1 MHQGAANITRSQLAR
16 LRTEEAD
23 PRYGKIDELPTA
35 ELAAL
40 MNEADADVPRAVSA
54 AMAQIVPAID
64 GITARLRA
72 GGRLLY
78 VGAGTPG
85 RLGILDAAECPP
97 TFGTAPE
104 QVQGVIA
111 GGPRAITTAVEG
123 VEDDDTAGTT
133 DIAVRQVG
141 PDDAVVG
148 LTASGRTPYVLGA
161 ARAARQR
168 GALTVGISCNTEADL
183 SAVVE
188 FPIEIAVGPEV
199 VAGSTRLKAGTAQK
213 LVLNMI
219 STIAMV
225 RLGKTHGNLMVDLV
239 ATNEKLLARAIRM
252 VQDIT
257 GADPEIA
264 ETALNEAGRHVKTAV
279 VMIERATDLTG
290 ARSLLDAAGG
300 QLSRALRLDLDS
312 PAAS

>member
-1 MHQGAANITRSQLAR
+1 VHQGAANITRSQLAR

-23 PRYGKIDELPTA
+23 PRFGNIDELPTA

-40 MNEADADVPRAVSA
+40 MNEADADVPRAVA
-54 AMAQIVPAID
+54 AALPQIVPAID

-97 TFGTAPE
+97 TFGTRPE
-104 QVQGVIA
+104 QVLGVIA
-111 GGPRAITTAVEG
+111 GGPRAITAAVEG
-123 VEDDDTAGTT
+123 VEDDATAGTT
-133 DIAVRQVG
+133 DIAVRAVG

-161 ARAARQR
+161 VRAARQR
-168 GALTVGISCNTEADL
+168 GALTVGISCNTGADL
-183 SAVVE
+183 SGVVE
-188 FPIEIAVGPEV
+188 YPIEIAVGPEV

-279 VMIERATDLTG
+279 VMIERDTDRPG
-290 ARSLLDAAGG
+290 ARALLETAGG
-300 QLSRALRLDLDS
+300 HLSRALRLELEP